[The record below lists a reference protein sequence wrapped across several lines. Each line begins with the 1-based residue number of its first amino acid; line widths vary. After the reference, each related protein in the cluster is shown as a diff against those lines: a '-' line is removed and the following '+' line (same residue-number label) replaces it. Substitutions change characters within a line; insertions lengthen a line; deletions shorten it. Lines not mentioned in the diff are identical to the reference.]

1 MAGATSMC
9 IREPVLEFAIHQ
21 GRGGGREKRGA
32 GGGEKKR
39 KGGERGGGRV
49 EFGGQWGTWR
59 NHKEEMRNRVN
70 IIIFHCLHIWNSQ
83 SNKKEF

>member
-49 EFGGQWGTWR
+49 EFGGQWGT
-59 NHKEEMRNRVN
+59 
-70 IIIFHCLHIWNSQ
+70 
-83 SNKKEF
+83 